1 MTGTQL
7 KVKHGLSLLLI
18 KNQSRSKSK
27 SNTCH
32 LPNKW
37 MGYKLFLGKTNKN
50 TCGRSA
56 GREIHSR
63 GSMDDV

>member
-18 KNQSRSKSK
+18 NNQSRSKSK
-27 SNTCH
+27 TCH

-37 MGYKLFLGKTNKN
+37 VGNKLILGKTYKN
-50 TCGRSA
+50 TGGRSA

>member
-7 KVKHGLSLLLI
+7 KVKHDLSLLLI

-27 SNTCH
+27 SKTCH

-37 MGYKLFLGKTNKN
+37 VGNKLILGKTYKN
-50 TCGRSA
+50 TGGRSA